1 MKVKNNGRKII
12 GFGQTSVLPG
22 ETVEIP
28 DTFKGNAT
36 LETFKA
42 LGYIEVVADKPAKT
56 EKTDKG
62 NKGGKGKGEETPTEP
77 PADNGE
83 GATE

>member
-22 ETVEIP
+22 ETVDIP

-42 LGYIEVVADKPAKT
+42 LGYIEVVEDKPKQ
-56 EKTDKG
+56 DKG
-62 NKGGKGKGEETPTEP
+62 SKGGKGKGEEVPT
-77 PADNGE
+77 DNGE